1 MKPTTPKRRIRQS
14 QPRQRSYRRT
24 SSRRLLFEPLEDRY
38 LLAADFGDAPLP
50 YPTTLAEDGAR
61 HEATGPTLGMNR
73 DTETDGTHSAD
84 ASADGADEDGVMFG
98 TVQVGQLGAS
108 VTVNV
113 QNAVTG
119 SKLDAW
125 IDFNGDGSWGGPFEQ
140 IFDSVDVSAGDNNLT
155 FDVPSWA
162 DDGTTM
168 ARFRLSTAGDLGVG
182 GSAADGE
189 VEDYRVMIAP
199 PTEASGNFTAHTITG
214 GAYYSVFAADMD
226 GDDDLDVL
234 SASYKY
240 NSIAWYENDGTQ
252 SFTAHPITTA
262 DGAYSVFAADVDGD
276 GDMDVLSASYNDGK
290 IAWYENDG
298 NRNFSLAQAMTTA
311 ADGAYSVFAADMDGD
326 GDMDILSASAHDDKI
341 AWYENDG
348 GQFFTAHTITTAA
361 NAARSVFAADV
372 DGDGDMD
379 VLSASYNDGKIAWY
393 ENDGNRNFRAH
404 TITTAADE
412 ASSVFAADVDGDGDL
427 DVLSASYNDDIAWYE
442 NGGNRNFRAHTIST
456 AASDARSVFAADVD
470 GDGDMDVLSASS
482 RHDKIAWYE
491 NDGTQSFTAHTIST
505 ADEASSV
512 FAADVDGDGDLDV
525 LSASYRDHG
534 IHWYENENLNTLTLL
549 IAGYSISE
557 NGGVTTATVMR
568 ADPTGDLTVNLVS
581 DDTSEATVVA
591 SVLIADGQTVS
602 APFNITGVDDAVD
615 DDTQTVTITASA
627 TGYASARD
635 TLDVID
641 DETFTL
647 SIEADSIPENGGL
660 TTATV
665 MRSNSDLGASITVD
679 LHSDDPSEAVAV
691 TPVPPSF
698 LDAVLADAASK
709 TGLSTNEIDVWRAH
723 GVTWSDGSMGCPQPG
738 EGYTQA
744 TVPGYLVVLDAGGT
758 SLDYHLDDTGSF
770 FVCGERLDL
779 PGLWYPSMLT
789 SVEIPANEASAEFV
803 ISAVDDFLV
812 DGTQTTTI
820 TASANGYADAIES
833 LDVTDDDAPTLTL
846 TIHAASISEDGGTA
860 FATVHRNTGIDG
872 ELVVSLSNGDASEV
886 SVPTS
891 VTILDGWASVL
902 FTITGVDDA
911 VIDGP
916 QEVTI
921 TASADE
927 YISGDDA
934 LEVTDDGHHSWQ
946 NQIDQFDVDGRDG
959 VTPVDILTL
968 IAYVNGGSTSLP
980 APPETP
986 PPFLDVNDDNACT
999 PLDVLLV
1006 IAFINNRQ
1014 LAVPGEGE
1022 AAQFPAPIFL
1032 SEFGSSAHLTDYLT
1046 SSPFPVNAQTP
1057 KGDET
1062 VASAWATA
1070 HAADDEMPT
1079 DANSMQQAFADAEW
1093 DDEALDELDAA
1104 FAELGAVLPDLAA
1117 GLSDVGF

>member
-252 SFTAHPITTA
+252 SFTAHPISTA
-262 DGAYSVFAADVDGD
+262 DGAY
-276 GDMDVLSASYNDGK
+276 
-290 IAWYENDG
+290 
-298 NRNFSLAQAMTTA
+298 
-311 ADGAYSVFAADMDGD
+311 
-326 GDMDILSASAHDDKI
+326 
-341 AWYENDG
+341 
-348 GQFFTAHTITTAA
+348 
-361 NAARSVFAADV
+361 SVFAADV